1 MEAALTNIKEV
12 AKECGV
18 SVATVSR
25 VFSGSDPVRPETRDR
40 VLAAARRLGYSP
52 NILARGL
59 KKARTQTVGI
69 IVPSIDNSFYLGILK
84 EIESILRKHGY
95 RMLVSFLQHGG
106 TSEREALALMASSR
120 VDALVFTPRDRSNAD
135 LIGALRENTGL
146 FQLFTDAYEE
156 IDSVTVDD
164 AGGVYEAVRL
174 LLENGHRR
182 ILYVG
187 GDPRVAGYYRAFSEA
202 GLTPDEEL
210 ISLDWSVSEEDLRRM
225 ITERQPTAVL
235 SIAGLSE
242 KVWSAIR
249 ELSVTVPE
257 QLSMIVYDDS
267 VWARM
272 LGITAVAH
280 PLFVIAGKLCEQI
293 FFRLEGGAE
302 PSAENG
308 KITVSPFLIC
318 RDSISRRKDE

>member
-1 MEAALTNIKEV
+1 MTNIKEV

-25 VFSGSDPVRPETRDR
+25 VFSGSDPVRPETRES

-59 KKARTQTVGI
+59 KKSRTQTVGI

-106 TSEREALALMASSR
+106 TSEREAIALMASSR
-120 VDALVFTPRDRSNAD
+120 VDALVFSPRDRSGAD
-135 LIGALRENTGL
+135 LIGALKETTEL
-146 FQLFTDAYEE
+146 FQLFTDTYEE

-164 AGGVYEAVRL
+164 AGGVYEAVKL

-187 GDPRVAGYYRAFSEA
+187 GDPRAAGYSRAFSEA
-202 GLTPDEEL
+202 GLTADEGL
-210 ISLDWSVSEEDLRRM
+210 ISLDWSVSEEDIRRM
-225 ITERQPTAVL
+225 LVKRQPTAVL

-242 KVWSAIR
+242 KVWCAVRS
-249 ELSVTVPE
+249 LSLNVPE

-267 VWARM
+267 VWARL

-280 PLFVIAGKLCEQI
+280 PLGEIAEKLCERI
-293 FFRLEGGAE
+293 FYRLEE
-302 PSAENG
+302 TDTPLLPENG
-308 KITVSPFLIC
+308 KVSVSPFLIN
-318 RDSISRRKDE
+318 RGSVSRRRDE